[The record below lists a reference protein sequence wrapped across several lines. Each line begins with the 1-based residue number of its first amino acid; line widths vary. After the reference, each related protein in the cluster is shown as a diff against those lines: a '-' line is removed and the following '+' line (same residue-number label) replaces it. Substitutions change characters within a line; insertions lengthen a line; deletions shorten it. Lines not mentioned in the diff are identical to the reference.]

1 MADPVSILAVAGLAY
16 VGKRLSDRPLETY
29 ETEEPPVYTPK
40 PPVEVK
46 MPEII
51 SESNDRLPMRKIE
64 MSTFADIAPQI
75 RTNGGEMLSMRNRM
89 YDTGRMNN
97 LSPVEK
103 QLVGPGIGVDASVP
117 ATGGYQQLLRI
128 NPENVGVHRLTTL
141 PGRINAGGDING
153 GRRGVMGQFAQNRPE
168 KTAHLASR
176 RPEVFGRAQGMSGLI
191 PRNEHE
197 RTKRLTNR
205 SETGKR
211 DDALNYAGAKRI
223 VSGSTL
229 AMDPTRNKK
238 DGNVE
243 QYQYYNQPGPN
254 INKYSHGYLSAPGV
268 KIGESRVYGTP
279 HTVEELN
286 KYGFR
291 PEDRRGKAN
300 RSGNAGRMN
309 VRAGPLNQNG
319 IPTAI
324 RSDTTRIDGRVNPI
338 SGGWTQQYT
347 NDSYHQ
353 LNAYKSRA
361 NPHAQASSLNM
372 AKKQMDKNPYAQ
384 RYY

>member
-51 SESNDRLPMRKIE
+51 SESNDRLPMRKTE

-211 DDALNYAGAKRI
+211 DDALNYAGAKRV

>member
-51 SESNDRLPMRKIE
+51 SESNDRLPMRKME
-64 MSTFADIAPQI
+64 TSTFADIAPQI

-141 PGRINAGGDING
+141 PGRVNAGGDING

-176 RPEVFGRAQGMSGLI
+176 RPEVFGRAQGMSGLV

-279 HTVEELN
+279 HTVEQLN

-324 RSDTTRIDGRVNPI
+324 RSDTTRIDGRINPI

-361 NPHAQASSLNM
+361 NPHAQASSLDM

-384 RYY
+384 KYY